1 MPYNVQDLNRYCK
14 FQRILT
20 GCALLL
26 LSASTVAETY
36 TFRVFDP
43 NMTPLPMAVV
53 TVPDVMLG
61 VESQERVMDQVNIAF
76 EPHVLVI
83 NQGDSVSFPNSDNM
97 RHHVYSFSK
106 PKPFEIKLYAD
117 RPEAP
122 IDFKTPGIIVL
133 GCNIHDTMLGYIYIS
148 ATPLAAMTDE
158 NGVAQ
163 LELSESPSTLNV
175 WHERHSLVEST
186 QMEMGAEALERM
198 KKSSNHYD
206 IILPTAVAA
215 QKPMQDHKMHGFG
228 HSMRR

>member
-1 MPYNVQDLNRYCK
+1 MLYHAQDLNRYCQ

-26 LSASTVAETY
+26 LAAATVAETY
-36 TFRVFDP
+36 TFRVLDP

-53 TVPDVMLG
+53 TVPDAITKA
-61 VESQERVMDQVNIAF
+61 ESHARVMDQVNIAF
-76 EPHVLVI
+76 DPHVLVI
-83 NQGDSVSFPNSDNM
+83 TQGDSVSFPNSDNM

-122 IDFKTPGIIVL
+122 VDFNTPGIVVL
-133 GCNIHDTMLGYIYIS
+133 GCNIHDTMLGYIYVS
-148 ATPLAAMTDE
+148 ATPLVAMTDK

-186 QMEMGAEALERM
+186 QMEVGAGALERM

-215 QKPMQDHKMHGFG
+215 QKLMQDHKVHGFG
-228 HSMRR
+228 NSMRR